1 VRKTSVGEDWHYF
14 GQSVQKSSSESND
27 CFIPSCRL
35 SKRQSLLTTILLRT
49 PQDLENK
56 IPPRY
61 GMSLMGSNLLQWL
74 LYGKQLPRPNG
85 ALWLAIAWSGFY
97 SRGCYHKSAQFHF
110 NIFFYCSH
118 TTGKFKLQ
126 NKKADKV
133 KLIWAIILTSE
144 PNITKIS
151 MLQRDKW
158 SGKCKLKQKGTNRKL
173 YWYVCCECHV
183 NLTNLSL
190 LSFRAT
196 PLSPAPFFFAW
207 SCCFLRF
214 FARANSR
221 WFPPNVSHDKSS
233 IIRLK

>member
-1 VRKTSVGEDWHYF
+1 MRKTSVGEDWHYF

-27 CFIPSCRL
+27 CFVPSCRL

-97 SRGCYHKSAQFHF
+97 RRGCYHKSAQFHF

-133 KLIWAIILTSE
+133 KLIWTIILTSE
-144 PNITKIS
+144 PNTKLPRFKEIS
-151 MLQRDKW
+151 GQE
-158 SGKCKLKQKGTNRKL
+158 S
-173 YWYVCCECHV
+173 
-183 NLTNLSL
+183 
-190 LSFRAT
+190 
-196 PLSPAPFFFAW
+196 
-207 SCCFLRF
+207 
-214 FARANSR
+214 
-221 WFPPNVSHDKSS
+221 VS
-233 IIRLK
+233 